1 MKQYLA
7 TVLAALIGS
16 GMLGACTSHNS
27 PHAVTSIKGTQP
39 PANANAVPPSPCRAA
54 ALALGYGPLVV
65 PMTGEH
71 GMVYALTNRG
81 RVACTL
87 AGYPKVALYDAHGA
101 ALPFHYRHGH
111 GLYVTSAP
119 PVTVMV
125 APGASAYVLLAKYRC
140 DLGTVR
146 NAATV
151 RLTLPAPRSAALA
164 GRASPTGM
172 GVSTLSYCRGGPN
185 SPGQTIEVSPI
196 ERTPKAATSLR

>member
-1 MKQYLA
+1 MKQRMA
-7 TVLAALIGS
+7 AVLAALIGPAL
-16 GMLGACTSHNS
+16 LGACASHNS
-27 PHAVTSIKGTQP
+27 PHAVTSIKSTQS
-39 PANANAVPPSPCRAA
+39 PATTNAVPRSPCQAA

-65 PMTGEH
+65 PMTGED

-81 RVACTL
+81 RVTCTL
-87 AGYPKVALYDAHGA
+87 VGYPKVALYGAHGA

-119 PVTVMV
+119 PVAVIV
-125 APGASAYVLLAKYRC
+125 APGASAYVLVAKYRC

-151 RLTLPAPRSAALA
+151 RLTLPAPQSAALT

-185 SPGQTIEVSPI
+185 GPGQTIEVSPI
-196 ERTPKAATSLR
+196 ERTPGAATSLG

>member
-16 GMLGACTSHNS
+16 GLLGACTSHNS

-65 PMTGEH
+65 PMTGED

-87 AGYPKVALYDAHGA
+87 EGYPKVALYDAHGA
-101 ALPFHYRHGH
+101 ALPFHYRRGH

-125 APGASAYVLLAKYRC
+125 ASGAW
-140 DLGTVR
+140 
-146 NAATV
+146 
-151 RLTLPAPRSAALA
+151 
-164 GRASPTGM
+164 RASPTGM